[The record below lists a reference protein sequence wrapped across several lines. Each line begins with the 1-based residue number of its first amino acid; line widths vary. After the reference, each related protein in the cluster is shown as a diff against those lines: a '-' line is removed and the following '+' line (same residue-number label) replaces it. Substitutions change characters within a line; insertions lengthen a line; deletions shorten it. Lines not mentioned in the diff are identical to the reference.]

1 MEFKEYLKNN
11 ITTDE
16 MMTIWQGKYLSSE
29 TEDKVLDDYDIS
41 EYVREFGMSTVYCML
56 VQSSFENCQDEYG
69 DDKELYFESNGF
81 IHLVSNDELENIM
94 YEDEDNILN
103 FIINNYKMLLSDNYL
118 NKDYKKY
125 WRDII

>member
-16 MMTIWQGKYLSSE
+16 MMAIWQGKYLSSE

-69 DDKELYFESNGF
+69 DDKELYFESNGL
-81 IHLVSNDELENIM
+81 IQLVSNDELENIM

-103 FIINNYKMLLSDNYL
+103 FIINNYEILLSDNYL
-118 NKDYKKY
+118 KDYKKD

>member
-69 DDKELYFESNGF
+69 DNKRLYFESDGL
-81 IHLVSNDELENIM
+81 IQLVSNDELENIM

-103 FIINNYKMLLSDNYL
+103 FIINNYEILLSDNYL
-118 NKDYKKY
+118 KDYKKD